1 MVYKEKAYVCF
12 IQQSD
17 NCTVNTN

>member
-1 MVYKEKAYVCF
+1 MVYKEKAYICF